1 METLNIYIMDFKEF
15 IENCKKEV
23 FEETSIDEIT
33 EDAEFKYF
41 DEWSSMSALTM
52 IAMVEDNYNVIL
64 SGQDIK
70 DSETLG
76 ELFELVKNKN

>member
-1 METLNIYIMDFKEF
+1 MKIAVRGGHCPKVPGARGI
-15 IENCKKEV
+15 
-23 FEETSIDEIT
+23 IDELT

-70 DSETLG
+70 ESETLG

>member
-1 METLNIYIMDFKEF
+1 MDFKEF

-23 FEETSIDEIT
+23 FAETSIDELT
-33 EDAEFKYF
+33 EDAESKYF

-70 DSETLG
+70 ESETLG

>member
-23 FEETSIDEIT
+23 FAETSIDELK
-33 EDAEFKYF
+33 EDAEIKYF